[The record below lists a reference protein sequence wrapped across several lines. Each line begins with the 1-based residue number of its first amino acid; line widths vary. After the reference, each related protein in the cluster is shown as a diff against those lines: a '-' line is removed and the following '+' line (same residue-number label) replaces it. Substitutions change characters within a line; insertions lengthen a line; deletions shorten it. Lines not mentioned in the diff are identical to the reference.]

1 MLSSNNNS
9 ASTSAYP
16 STYPSPQQW
25 GGNSQEHQR
34 QANAKQPHNSPSSF
48 LSNPKSN
55 PISYSQS
62 PQSFS
67 TAGSYPSPLP
77 PANTPSSYSNS
88 NNISASPP
96 RLESDRGRE
105 LEGEGMERRGSG
117 GVRING
123 GRVIEFGDFPER
135 VRVEEARERV
145 LRSWGE
151 REREVERRKREME
164 RGAVQRGGERVEGVG
179 LGIRR

>member
-1 MLSSNNNS
+1 
-9 ASTSAYP
+9 
-16 STYPSPQQW
+16 
-25 GGNSQEHQR
+25 
-34 QANAKQPHNSPSSF
+34 
-48 LSNPKSN
+48 
-55 PISYSQS
+55 
-62 PQSFS
+62 
-67 TAGSYPSPLP
+67 
-77 PANTPSSYSNS
+77 
-88 NNISASPP
+88 
-96 RLESDRGRE
+96 
-105 LEGEGMERRGSG
+105 MERRGSG